1 MIPPLIHTLQDYGA
15 WRRRVTEQVQDFR
28 RWLQEH
34 DLADSHVELRINQI
48 VDRLAED
55 RLTIAFVA
63 EYSRGKSELINAI
76 FFADYG
82 RRLLPTSAGR
92 TTMCPTELKWN
103 PEQPACLQLLPIE
116 TRGAKGSVSDFKKIP
131 DEWLTFPLDISAPDS
146 LVRTLQRIRDT
157 KRIALGEAQSYGL
170 FVQGAP
176 EEITA
181 NGDKSIVEV
190 PRWRHAVINFPHPL
204 LAQGLVILDTPGLNA
219 IGSEPELTLDLLP
232 NAHAVLFVLGLDT
245 GVSKSDMAM
254 WRNYIQGPEGRN
266 MCRFAVLNKIDALWD
281 DIRTDEQIEAEI
293 LQQVISCANQ
303 LDIDAANIFPVSAQ
317 RGLLAKIKG
326 DDPLLNRS
334 RLPQLEQ
341 ALSTNLAPRRRQI
354 MRESTQNDLDG
365 LFARTQSLL
374 EERIRGHDDQRSELL
389 TLRGKNMS
397 IVAQMV
403 SNAQTEK
410 SRFERGMAKFQ
421 ALRSVHAKHANAV
434 FAQLGLDAL
443 NEDARVT
450 MLEVRKSRF
459 TSGVRSA
466 MAGYFDRCRTR
477 MKNVGSQIAEI
488 HQMMEA
494 MYQRYES
501 EQGLKL
507 GAPPAFS
514 LDRYV
519 KEFQRVEGLYQKHF
533 DTLFAMLTTEAMTL
547 LQRFLDTIATQIRRV
562 FTHASREAEQW
573 FRELIAPIE
582 LQIRERQ
589 QQLRRRLASIK
600 QVHGATDALEER
612 LRDLEQAAGRQRA
625 HVDEMQRLALE
636 LHSTLTLEDHDLAA
650 AA

>member
-1 MIPPLIHTLQDYGA
+1 MIPPLVHTLEDYGA
-15 WRRRVTEQVQDFR
+15 WRRRVTGQVQDFR

-103 PEQPACLQLLPIE
+103 PEQPVCLQLLPIE

-170 FVQGAP
+170 FVPGVP
-176 EEITA
+176 EIDA
-181 NGDKSIVEV
+181 VSGDKSIVEV

-232 NAHAVLFVLGLDT
+232 NAHAILFVLGIDT
-245 GVSKSDMAM
+245 GVSKSDMQM
-254 WRNYIQGPEGRN
+254 WRSYIQTPEGRS

-293 LQQVISCANQ
+293 LQQVIACSNQ
-303 LDIDAANIFPVSAQ
+303 LDIDSTNIFPVSAQ

-326 DDPLLNRS
+326 DDQLLTRSGLPL
-334 RLPQLEQ
+334 LEQ
-341 ALSTNLAPRRRQI
+341 ALSTNLAPRRLQI
-354 MRESTQNDLDG
+354 MCESTQIDLDN

-374 EERIRGHDDQRSELL
+374 DERIRGIEDQRSELL
-389 TLRGKNMS
+389 TLRGKNMG

-403 SNAQTEK
+403 INAQAEK

-434 FAQLGLDAL
+434 FAQLGIDAL

-459 TSGVRSA
+459 TSGVRNA
-466 MAGYFDRCRTR
+466 MAGYFDRCRDR
-477 MKNVGSQIAEI
+477 MKNVDLQMTEI

-494 MYQRYES
+494 MYRRYES

-507 GAPPAFS
+507 GTPPAFS
-514 LDRYV
+514 LDRHV
-519 KEFQRVEGLYQKHF
+519 KEFQRIEGLYQKHF
-533 DTLFAMLTTEAMTL
+533 DTIFAMLTTEAMTL

-600 QVHGATDALEER
+600 QIHDTTDALEER
-612 LRDLEQAAGRQRA
+612 LRDLEQVANRQRG
-625 HVDEMQRLALE
+625 HLEEMQRLAID
-636 LHSTLTLEDHDLAA
+636 LHHTLTLDDDDLAA